1 MRQEIIDL
9 YDQFTHE
16 GLDRRLFMA
25 RLSQLAGSTAAA
37 AALVPL
43 LQANSAKAAIVP
55 PDDPKVTTQQ
65 ESIPASGGEVKGY
78 LAMPAGA
85 AGKLPGVVVIHE
97 NRGLNPHIEDVT
109 RRLALEGFVALAPD
123 LLSPMGGTPTD
134 EDKARDMIGQL
145 KQSDAVAEAVA
156 AIHWLEARPESNGK
170 VGIVG
175 FCWGGAVVNATAT
188 KAPDLKAAVAYYG
201 MAPDLAAVP
210 NIKAAM
216 MLHYAGLD
224 TRTNATMPPYEKAM
238 DAAGVSY
245 QAFVYEGANH
255 AFNNNTSEARYD
267 PKAAK
272 LAWERT
278 VAFLHKELG

>member
-65 ESIPASGGEVKGY
+65 VSFPASGGEVKGY

-85 AGKLPGVVVIHE
+85 TGKLPGVVVIHE

-109 RRLALEGFVALAPD
+109 RRLALAGFVALAPD
-123 LLSPMGGTPTD
+123 LLSSLGGTPED

-156 AIHWLEARPESNGK
+156 AIDWLEARPESNGK

-210 NIKAAM
+210 DIKAAM

-224 TRTNATMPPYEKAM
+224 KRTNATMPPYEKAM

-255 AFNNNTSEARYD
+255 AFNNDTSEARYD

>member
-65 ESIPASGGEVKGY
+65 VSFPASGGEVKGY

-85 AGKLPGVVVIHE
+85 TGKLPGVVVIHE

-109 RRLALEGFVALAPD
+109 RRLALAGFVALAPD
-123 LLSPMGGTPTD
+123 LLSSLGGTPED
-134 EDKARDMIGQL
+134 EDKARDMIGKL

-156 AIHWLEARPESNGK
+156 AIDWLEARPESNGK

-210 NIKAAM
+210 DIKAAM

-224 TRTNATMPPYEKAM
+224 KRTNATMPPYEKAM

-255 AFNNNTSEARYD
+255 AFNNDTSEARYD